1 MDLRNCRILLL
12 EDDPLISID
21 GEDMLLSLGVGA
33 VHVSHTLADAMAWLE
48 GEALDA
54 AVLDVRI
61 GSSRSDEFARELAGR
76 GVPLVMTSGYAND
89 AAMPEGLAGVPL
101 VGKPYSAEALREAF
115 AGLGSVRRT
124 A

>member
-1 MDLRNCRILLL
+1 MDLGNCRILLL

-21 GEDMLLSLGVGA
+21 GEDMLRSLGAAA
-33 VHVSHTLADAMAWLE
+33 VHAVHSLADAMARLE
-48 GEALDA
+48 GEAIDA

-61 GSSRSDEFARELAGR
+61 GSSRSDDFARELAGR
-76 GVPLVMTSGYAND
+76 GVPFIMTSGYGRE

-101 VGKPYSAEALREAF
+101 VGKPYSAEALRAAF
-115 AGLGSVRRT
+115 ASIGPVRRI